1 MAVEP
6 KTHFL
11 GGQVTRSW
19 LRTTLV
25 ATGALALSASV
36 ASAQPLISY
45 TTSGAFSGAVCGASA
60 PGSCNIGGTTL
71 TFVGANS
78 NYLGSNTAADFG
90 TFLLGS
96 SGGTVDYTGA
106 TFTLTINQ
114 TSPGAGSQMVVGS
127 ITGTLTY
134 VTPPGASSGGLF
146 WQPTTN
152 NFAIDGV
159 QYRIYVDDIGRF
171 AIASPSGT
179 PCTAGAPGCANPNSS
194 TLRGS
199 VNAVPEPS
207 AVLLLGSGIAGLGLF
222 GLRSRRRANETV

>member
-19 LRTTLV
+19 FRTTLV
-25 ATGALALSASV
+25 ATGAIALSASV

-78 NYLGSNTAADFG
+78 NYLGMNTAADFG
-90 TFLLGS
+90 TFVLGS
-96 SGGTVDYTGA
+96 TGGTVDYTGA

-114 TSPGAGSQMVVGS
+114 TSPAAGTQTVMGS

-134 VTPPGASSGGLF
+134 MTPPGASSGGLF

-171 AIASPSGT
+171 AIASPSGL
-179 PCTAGAPGCANPNSS
+179 PGTAQNPNAS

-207 AVLLLGSGIAGLGLF
+207 TVLLLGSGIAGLGLF

>member
-1 MAVEP
+1 MAVDP

-11 GGQVTRSW
+11 GGNVTRSW
-19 LRTTLV
+19 FRSTLV
-25 ATGALALSASV
+25 ATGAIALSASV

-90 TFLLGS
+90 SFVLGS

-114 TSPGAGSQMVVGS
+114 TSPSGGSQMVAGQ
-127 ITGTLTY
+127 ITGTLQY
-134 VTPPGASSGGLF
+134 VIPPGASAGGLF
-146 WQPTTN
+146 WNPTATT
-152 NFAIDGV
+152 FSIGAVAYD
-159 QYRIYVDDIGRF
+159 IYVDDIGRF
-171 AIASPSGT
+171 SIASPSGAVGS
-179 PCTAGAPGCANPNSS
+179 PQNPNSS

-207 AVLLLGSGIAGLGLF
+207 TVLLLGSGIAGLGLF